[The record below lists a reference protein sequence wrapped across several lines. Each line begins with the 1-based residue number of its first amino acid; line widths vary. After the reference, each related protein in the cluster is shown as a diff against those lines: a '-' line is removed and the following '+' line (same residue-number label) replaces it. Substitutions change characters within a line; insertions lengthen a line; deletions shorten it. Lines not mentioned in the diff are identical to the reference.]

1 MDEDLNELDA
11 MFAEIGGNE
20 KLEENAGGFSEVKDG
35 TYEAEVVS
43 AEYTKSKKDMPM
55 IKIEYALET
64 KQHCWQYLMLAAKDE
79 ENTRRQMS
87 RAVTNLRKFGLDA
100 DTISG
105 YISQLDKLAGM
116 GCKLTLSTKN
126 EFQNISIDEVY

>member
-1 MDEDLNELDA
+1 MDEDLDELDA
-11 MFAEIGGNE
+11 MFADIGGNE
-20 KLEENAGGFSEVKDG
+20 KLEENANDFASVVDG
-35 TYEAEVVS
+35 TYEAEVVK

-87 RAVTNLRKFGLDA
+87 RTITNLRKFGLNA
-100 DTISG
+100 DTIRG
-105 YISQLDKLAGM
+105 YVSQLDTLTGM
-116 GCKLTLSTKN
+116 GVTLTLETKK
-126 EFQNISIDEVY
+126 EYQNIHIDNVH